1 VFNFVVCARII
12 FDCSGAPLCLVSLW
26 LLDRFA
32 PNLLAAA
39 FACKR
44 LLYALLLARFQI
56 EGVFLDF
63 LDDVFLLYLSLE
75 PSQRVFNGLAIL
87 NSNLSQ
93 SIHPPSGCNR
103 LPIIT
108 YFGGYGDV
116 SIVR

>member
-1 VFNFVVCARII
+1 
-12 FDCSGAPLCLVSLW
+12 
-26 LLDRFA
+26 
-32 PNLLAAA
+32 
-39 FACKR
+39 
-44 LLYALLLARFQI
+44 
-56 EGVFLDF
+56 
-63 LDDVFLLYLSLE
+63 LYLSLE
-75 PSQRVFNGLAIL
+75 SSQRVFNGLAVL